1 MKNKNI
7 LSHNETL
14 MENAITNNQM
24 QPQKV
29 AYEMIG
35 EVHTQGDHAY
45 ISYGIAAY
53 VDAETSDAKRVIAHV
68 SDVSPNRSTLE
79 PLVQRCNTL
88 GLSSIHLVD
97 VVEDFL
103 NS

>member
-1 MKNKNI
+1 M
-7 LSHNETL
+7 SHSETL
-14 MENAITNNQM
+14 KENAITNNQV

-35 EVHTQGDHAY
+35 EVHSIGDQAY

-53 VDAETSDAKRVIAHV
+53 VDAETSDAKCVIAYV

-79 PLVQRCNTL
+79 PIVQRCNTL
-88 GLSSIHLVD
+88 GISPIHLVD

>member
-1 MKNKNI
+1 MNKNNM
-7 LSHNETL
+7 SHSETL
-14 MENAITNNQM
+14 MENAITNNCTQL
-24 QPQKV
+24 PKV

-35 EVHTQGDHAY
+35 EVHTVGDISL

-68 SDVSPNRSTLE
+68 PDVSQNRSTLE

-88 GLSSIHLVD
+88 GLSPIHLVD

>member
-1 MKNKNI
+1 MNKNNM
-7 LSHNETL
+7 SHNETS
-14 MENAITNNQM
+14 MENAITNNRA

-35 EVHTQGDHAY
+35 EVHTFGDQAY

-68 SDVSPNRSTLE
+68 PDVSPNRSTLE

-88 GLSSIHLVD
+88 GISPIHLVD

>member
-1 MKNKNI
+1 MNKNNM
-7 LSHNETL
+7 SHNETS
-14 MENAITNNQM
+14 MENAITNNRA

-35 EVHTQGDHAY
+35 EVHTFGDQAY

-68 SDVSPNRSTLE
+68 PDVSPNRSILE

-88 GLSSIHLVD
+88 GLSPIHLVD

>member
-1 MKNKNI
+1 MMNKNNM
-7 LSHNETL
+7 SHIETL

-24 QPQKV
+24 QLSKI

-35 EVHTQGDHAY
+35 GVHTHGDQAY

-68 SDVSPNRSTLE
+68 PDISPNCSTLE

-88 GLSSIHLVD
+88 GLSPINLVD

-103 NS
+103 NN

>member
-1 MKNKNI
+1 M
-7 LSHNETL
+7 SHDETL
-14 MENAITNNQM
+14 MENAITNNYA

-29 AYEMIG
+29 AYEIIG
-35 EVHTQGDHAY
+35 EVHTRGDQAY

-53 VDAETSDAKRVIAHV
+53 VDAVTSDVKRVIAHV
-68 SDVSPNRSTLE
+68 PDVSPNCSTLE

-88 GLSSIHLVD
+88 GLSPIHLVD

>member
-1 MKNKNI
+1 MNKNNM
-7 LSHNETL
+7 SHNETL
-14 MENAITNNQM
+14 TENAITNNQM
-24 QPQKV
+24 QLPKV

-35 EVHTQGDHAY
+35 EVHFIGEHAY
-45 ISYGIAAY
+45 LSYGIAAY

-68 SDVSPNRSTLE
+68 PDVSPNRAMLE

-88 GLSSIHLVD
+88 GISPIHLVD

>member
-1 MKNKNI
+1 MNKNNM
-7 LSHNETL
+7 SHDETL
-14 MENAITNNQM
+14 MENAITNNYV

-29 AYEMIG
+29 AYEIIG
-35 EVHTQGDHAY
+35 EVHTRGDQAY

-53 VDAETSDAKRVIAHV
+53 VDAVTSDVKRVIAHV
-68 SDVSPNRSTLE
+68 PDVSPNRSTLE

-88 GLSSIHLVD
+88 GLSPIHLVD